1 MSGRLAERDSIRGVD
16 SERTSGRGSGGLRGL
31 APVAESARH
40 KLGEVAQ
47 PSRGRDDMTA
57 PLRMGAVVA
66 ALVIA
71 AFAAGIA
78 QADPNSPKIG
88 FFGCAAGGSFAKSV
102 PANTPLYIQSGFSSG
117 TRGLVEAALQK
128 NKNTFSVSY
137 SAGGGT
143 TFTPPFGE
151 IFPNAGDTW
160 TALFRVDLPALA
172 SGDSM
177 TIQWTSTYTHPTQD
191 LVPPSSD
198 WDPVANF
205 QPPWDG
211 TGLKYQGFIAAG
223 DYDLGT
229 CTVTAV

>member
-16 SERTSGRGSGGLRGL
+16 SVRTSGRGSGGLRGL

-102 PANTPLYIQSGFSSG
+102 PANTPLYIQGGFSSG
-117 TRGLVEAALQK
+117 TRGLVERALQK
-128 NKNTFSVSY
+128 NKNTFSVS
-137 SAGGGT
+137 
-143 TFTPPFGE
+143 
-151 IFPNAGDTW
+151 
-160 TALFRVDLPALA
+160 
-172 SGDSM
+172 DSM
-177 TIQWTSTYTHPTQD
+177 TIQWTSTYTQPTQD

-211 TGLKYQGFIAAG
+211 TGLKYKAFIAAG

>member
-1 MSGRLAERDSIRGVD
+1 
-16 SERTSGRGSGGLRGL
+16 
-31 APVAESARH
+31 
-40 KLGEVAQ
+40 
-47 PSRGRDDMTA
+47 MTA
-57 PLRMGAVVA
+57 PLRVCAVGIVA
-66 ALVIA
+66 RALA
-71 AFAAGIA
+71 AFTAGLA
-78 QADPNSPKIG
+78 QADPNSPRIN
-88 FFGCAAGGSFAKSV
+88 FFACAAGGSLAKAV
-102 PANTPLYIQSGFSSG
+102 PANTPLYFQGGFSSG
-117 TRGLVEAALQK
+117 TRGLVQAALPKIQ
-128 NKNTFSVSY
+128 NTFSVSY

-143 TFTPPFGE
+143 TFTPSFGE

-160 TALFRVDLPALA
+160 TASFRVDLPALA

-177 TIQWTSTYTHPTQD
+177 TIQWTSTYTQPTQD

-211 TGLKYQGFIAAG
+211 TGLKYSGFIAAG